1 MSKDRVLLRDW
12 KKTKDEE
19 KRKICIKLEGGK
31 FHSCS
36 SQKDQNKSIRKEKEK
51 EEEIEEVEEVKE

>member
-36 SQKDQNKSIRKEKEK
+36 SQKDQNKSIRKEKE
-51 EEEIEEVEEVKE
+51 EEIEEVEEVEE